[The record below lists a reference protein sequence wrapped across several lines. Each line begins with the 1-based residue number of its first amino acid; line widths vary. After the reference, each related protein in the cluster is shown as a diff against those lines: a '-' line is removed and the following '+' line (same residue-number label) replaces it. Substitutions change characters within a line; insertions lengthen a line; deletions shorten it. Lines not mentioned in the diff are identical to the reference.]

1 MVTLIVGNRLDS
13 YVAKLKEREDNL
25 SVYKDAIKDWSKV
38 YFGQSF
44 GLPPSMQ
51 ASPAQTHQPSPTHS
65 VDTINSIEYDPRGD
79 IEYLLPGNEVSTE
92 ASAGESVSEPPRRRS
107 RARKPKRAL
116 PTMTS
121 DSALSSVPD
130 SNDWE
135 TPHDYKDSDGD
146 DDDESD
152 VKKTPTQAPVSSP
165 SPSKRRRVTQN
176 SSLQM
181 AVCTQNS
188 SLQMGVRTRLTRDEK
203 DHGYV
208 LIDSMLKAGESWVSI
223 ANRYNDVFGTHRSA
237 ESARAVW
244 DRLSLN
250 PKSTEAA
257 TVMASEME
265 SVSRETSSNTV
276 IRSTPGFVSSSTVSP
291 KKGYGGGNVKVFSAR
306 DQQRA
311 ADKHDGDKKGGQYKE
326 GGEKDDGTGD
336 MLRHDK

>member
-1 MVTLIVGNRLDS
+1 MLTLIVGNRLDS

-25 SVYKDAIKDWSKV
+25 SVYKDAIQDWSKV

-51 ASPAQTHQPSPTHS
+51 ASPAQTRQPSPTHS

-79 IEYLLPGNEVSTE
+79 IEYLLPGSEVSTE

-107 RARKPKRAL
+107 RARKPKRVL
-116 PTMTS
+116 PTTTS
-121 DSALSSVPD
+121 DSALSSIPD

-152 VKKTPTQAPVSSP
+152 VKKTPTQAPASSP
-165 SPSKRRRVTQN
+165 SDSKRRRV
-176 SSLQM
+176 
-181 AVCTQNS
+181 TQNS

-257 TVMASEME
+257 TVMASEMKP
-265 SVSRETSSNTV
+265 VSRETSSNTV
-276 IRSTPGFVSSSTVSP
+276 TLSTPGFVSSSTTSP

-311 ADKHDGDKKGGQYKE
+311 ADKQDGDKKGGQYKE